1 MKYQK
6 EILIHCPMETVHEKF
21 IDLEKRP
28 LWQKGLI
35 STTLIKG
42 QGLEEGTRN
51 SLVFDTGKTQMTMVE
66 TILENDLP
74 RRIRASY
81 ETRGVLNISDDR
93 FEAVDER
100 TTRYLSIQEFQMN
113 AFMMKLMGFF
123 MSGMFRKQTYETMED
138 FKSFCEEKTM

>member
-1 MKYQK
+1 MNYQK
-6 EILIHCPMETVHEKF
+6 EIIIHCPIQTVHEKF

-35 STTLIKG
+35 STTLLNG
-42 QGLEEGTRN
+42 HGLEVGTRH
-51 SLVFDTGKTQMTMVE
+51 SLVFDTGKSQMTMVE

-93 FEAVDER
+93 FEAVDEH
-100 TTRYLSIQEFQMN
+100 TTRYLSIQDFQMN
-113 AFMMKLMGFF
+113 AFMMKLMAFF

-138 FKSFCEEKTM
+138 FKAFCEEDTP